1 MVSSVVIP
9 LRRSVQPR
17 TRSWANQELAE
28 FYRVVEIL
36 NRAGL
41 AVSIDSGWS
50 DEGDP
55 WLVFL
60 RDDSS
65 DVIAHFAKI
74 DGRLVASNGATG
86 DTIRGTDFRDLL
98 NALVRMQPLVLPPSN
113 PATAK
118 LYLHPSVV
126 LSAFVAAALML
137 LSDINPA
144 EASEV
149 PSGQVPKEG
158 GPEGGGDAAADPEA
172 VIRPAS
178 SPVAAGR
185 AFDGPRQW
193 ETLRTSPKADSIF
206 SQAQFAALTAVIGTA
221 VMLLESAGDAAAFSE
236 PETPFTHTGQFVQ
249 SEAQFLPTGWA
260 VAGLAHDGRQKPIL
274 TEMAVASTASAETA
288 PDGDRSL
295 PMVSSSPFI
304 VQESVGEDSRVGIDS
319 VLVSN
324 DTVVIS
330 HDLLEFGEISSAPH
344 GKFLTVAPLDLAA
357 AHSIVFLPQGGVI
370 EVRIVPVLA
379 EILPLAPGKAVE
391 VQFDILLDTVA
402 TPADVAQLP
411 PSPDLARGKEVSPL
425 ARDPATGD
433 SGNPDDTA
441 AGKVDHT
448 PTAQNPDPAASSPPS
463 PPSPSDSQPAS
474 PASATEEQPA
484 KSASHPPEAPSST
497 LPGSAD
503 LPSFGKIILADG
515 SSDYA
520 LTTGRETIVFT
531 GGNVTLFN
539 FQFGTDRLI
548 IETSNLDPSSMGI
561 TWSDEGSL
569 IMTFSDNSTLTFIG
583 LAGWDNA
590 GG

>member
-17 TRSWANQELAE
+17 TRSWENQELAE

-113 PATAK
+113 PSTAK

-149 PSGQVPKEG
+149 PSGEMPTEG
-158 GPEGGGDAAADPEA
+158 GTEGGEDAAADPEA
-172 VIRPAS
+172 IIRPAS

-185 AFDGPRQW
+185 AFDGHRQW
-193 ETLRTSPKADSIF
+193 ETLRTSPKAESIF

-221 VMLLESAGDAAAFSE
+221 VMLLESTGDAAALPE
-236 PETPFTHTGQFVQ
+236 PETPSTHIGQFVQ
-249 SEAQFLPTGWA
+249 PEAQLFQTGWA
-260 VAGLAHDGRQKPIL
+260 ASDLGHDGHQKPIL
-274 TEMAVASTASAETA
+274 TEMAVGPAANAEAA
-288 PDGDRSL
+288 PDGGRSL
-295 PMVSSSPFI
+295 PMLSSSPFI
-304 VQESVGEDSRVGIDS
+304 VQESVGEVSRTGIDS

-330 HDLLEFGEISSAPH
+330 HDLLKFGETSPDPH
-344 GKFLTVAPLDLAA
+344 GKFQTAAPLDLTAA
-357 AHSIVFLPQGGVI
+357 PSIVFLPQGGVI
-370 EVRIVPVLA
+370 EVRIVPVLS

-391 VQFDILLDTVA
+391 VQFDILLDMVA
-402 TPADVAQLP
+402 TSADVTQLP
-411 PSPDLARGKEVSPL
+411 PSPDLAQGREASPL
-425 ARDPATGD
+425 ARDPVTGD

-448 PTAQNPDPAASSPPS
+448 PIAQNPDPADSSPPFPSAPSDSRPASSPPR
-463 PPSPSDSQPAS
+463 A
-474 PASATEEQPA
+474 EEQPA
-484 KSASHPPEAPSST
+484 KSPSPQPEAPSAT
-497 LPGSAD
+497 IPGAAE

-515 SSDYA
+515 SSDYS

-531 GGNVTLFN
+531 GGKVTLFN
-539 FQFGTDRLI
+539 FQFGIDRLI
-548 IETSNLDPSSMGI
+548 IETSNIDPSSMGI

-569 IMTFSDNSTLTFIG
+569 IMTFSDNSKLIFIG
-583 LAGWDNA
+583 MVGWDSA